1 MKKNETLDGIRF
13 NELTIIN
20 CYPAHDGK
28 KQLLLQQQHRYRAAA
43 TAAAALS
50 MYKCMPGI

>member
-1 MKKNETLDGIRF
+1 MKKKETLDGIRF

-50 MYKCMPGI
+50 IYKCMPGI